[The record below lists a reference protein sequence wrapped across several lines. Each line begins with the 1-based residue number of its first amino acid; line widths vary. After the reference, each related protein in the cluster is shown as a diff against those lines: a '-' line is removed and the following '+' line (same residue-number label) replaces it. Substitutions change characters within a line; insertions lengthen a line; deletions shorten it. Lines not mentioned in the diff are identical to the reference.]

1 MSSIISAPFKELQK
15 IGYSARQNLKDTT
28 TNMSINHPIYRYTHS
43 KQGNHMT
50 QRWGTA
56 DTTIQ
61 GAIWTRR
68 RDNTSDNSYRIYYCG
83 SDTEKTNRPT
93 TYEVGGSIELLLNKH
108 GIPVAGHFQ
117 ADEGM
122 YILIPPH
129 SSYTSGLCKLCKYW
143 NLRKERDSEKTQA

>member
-1 MSSIISAPFKELQK
+1 MSSIISTAFQELQK
-15 IGYSARQNLKDTT
+15 AGYSARQNLKDTT
-28 TNMSINHPIYRYTHS
+28 TIASINHPLYRYAHS

-50 QRWGTA
+50 HSWGTA
-56 DTTIQ
+56 DIPVQ

-68 RDNTSDNSYRIYYCG
+68 RDNTSDNSYRIYYRG

-93 TYEVGGSIELLLNKH
+93 THEVGSSIELALQRH

-117 ADEGM
+117 ADEAM

-129 SSYTSGLCKLCKYW
+129 SPYMPTLCKLCKYW
-143 NLRKERDSEKTQA
+143 DLRLTK

>member
-1 MSSIISAPFKELQK
+1 MCSIISAPFKELQK

-28 TNMSINHPIYRYTHS
+28 TNTSINHPIYRYTHS
-43 KQGNHMT
+43 MQGNHMT

-68 RDNTSDNSYRIYYCG
+68 RDNTSDNSYRIYYRG
-83 SDTEKTNRPT
+83 SETEKTNRPT
-93 TYEVGGSIELLLNKH
+93 THEVGNSIELMLHKH

-117 ADEGM
+117 VDEGM
-122 YILIPPH
+122 YVLVPPH
-129 SSYTSGLCKLCKYW
+129 SLYTPGLCKLCKYW
-143 NLRKERDSEKTQA
+143 NLRKER